1 MDTYNTI
8 ILILFI
14 LACIADIITRI
25 LTGLKKQGNNQ
36 NNPMLEN
43 ALSVSD
49 LINDM
54 IKSWFLFAQKQN
66 WTNPDRMAYVVQMA
80 LALFPDSVKEIIGM
94 PVADY
99 VQQLYDQF
107 TSSYKQ
113 LDKELAEK
121 NNENKAE

>member
-113 LDKELAEK
+113 LDKELEKK

>member
-1 MDTYNTI
+1 MNTYSTI
-8 ILILFI
+8 ILILLI

-25 LTGLKKQGNNQ
+25 LTGLKKQENNQ
-36 NNPMLEN
+36 NNQILEN

-49 LINDM
+49 LINDI

-66 WTNPDRMAYVVQMA
+66 WTNPDRMAYVVQMV
-80 LALFPDSVKEIIGM
+80 LSVFPESVREMLGM

-99 VQQLYDQF
+99 VQKLYDQF

-113 LDKELAEK
+113 LDKELEEK
-121 NNENKAE
+121 NNEDKAE

>member
-1 MDTYNTI
+1 MNTYSTI
-8 ILILFI
+8 ILILLI

-25 LTGLKKQGNNQ
+25 LTGLKKQENNQ
-36 NNPMLEN
+36 NNQILEN

-49 LINDM
+49 LINDI

-66 WTNPDRMAYVVQMA
+66 WTNPDRMAYVVQMV
-80 LALFPDSVKEIIGM
+80 LSVFPESVREMLGM

-99 VQQLYDQF
+99 VQKLYDQF

-113 LDKELAEK
+113 LDKELEDK
-121 NNENKAE
+121 NNEDKAE